1 MAYWIVKSGNSQN
14 STWRYFQCD
23 YMTDISKLPTTT
35 KQGVEQV
42 NDSVCSY
49 TCAPGSKCLCQEDG
63 SIWLLGKDTNSWIR
77 QKSSTGG
84 NASEQN
90 IESITNNQI
99 ESLFL

>member
-1 MAYWIVKSGNSQN
+1 MAYWIIKAGNANN
-14 STWRYFQCD
+14 SAYRDFQCD
-23 YMTDISKLPTTT
+23 FLSDIAKLPLWNREGEH
-35 KQGVEQV
+35 QE
-42 NDSVCSY
+42 NYSVGHHPCS
-49 TCAPGSKCLCQEDG
+49 PGSRCLCQEDG

-77 QKSSTGG
+77 QKSSIGG